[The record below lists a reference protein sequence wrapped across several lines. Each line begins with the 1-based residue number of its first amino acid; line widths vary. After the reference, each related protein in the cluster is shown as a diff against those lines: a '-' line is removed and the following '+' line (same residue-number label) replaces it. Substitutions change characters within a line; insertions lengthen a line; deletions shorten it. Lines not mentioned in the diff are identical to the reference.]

1 MWEGGPRVL
10 YTGGQSPGCSIT
22 SNEKK
27 EEECGK
33 DSYISWEKKRRTDTF
48 GFTHTRFTLTTSV
61 PLPTFLI
68 IRLPHTHKHLN
79 IIVFTLLHQQRL
91 MSLKKKKKGS
101 LFPTAETI
109 SPGDSDPTLSPAVNR
124 SAGRIFR
131 KVVERHRD
139 EIKMDG

>member
-33 DSYISWEKKRRTDTF
+33 ASYINRKIRKETF
-48 GFTHTRFTLTTSV
+48 LLGSHEQHHVLTTET

-91 MSLKKKKKGS
+91 MS
-101 LFPTAETI
+101 
-109 SPGDSDPTLSPAVNR
+109 
-124 SAGRIFR
+124 
-131 KVVERHRD
+131 
-139 EIKMDG
+139 

>member
-33 DSYISWEKKRRTDTF
+33 DGYISGGKKRRTDTF
-48 GFTHTRFTLTTSV
+48 GFTHTRFTLTSLV

-91 MSLKKKKKGS
+91 MSLKKKGKP
-101 LFPTAETI
+101 FPNCRDHLPRQQRSHTLPGCEQKCRENFLESCGAI
-109 SPGDSDPTLSPAVNR
+109 S
-124 SAGRIFR
+124 
-131 KVVERHRD
+131 
-139 EIKMDG
+139 